1 GLYVE
6 DAKWAYTIQSAYG
19 QHTYRTDDE
28 RLEIITALSINTHEV
43 DPRSAFI
50 NFISNYTKAFK
61 YEQFLVAE
69 FEERISY
76 RFRDRLMGTLG
87 LSYRELTGLPKTTDL
102 AKPLDPDASPPEFQG
117 HVYIGSDVVDVN

>member
-1 GLYVE
+1 STPTNDSFLSARLDLGRFRFGYTVHHDRHSATAPYQPDLGLYVE

-43 DPRSAFI
+43 DPSSAFI

-69 FEERISY
+69 FEE
-76 RFRDRLMGTLG
+76 
-87 LSYRELTGLPKTTDL
+87 
-102 AKPLDPDASPPEFQG
+102 
-117 HVYIGSDVVDVN
+117 